1 MPSVAQLARY
11 MSATNKVSGGANTQ
25 TERPQ
30 FTAAMPLHALK
41 PLNAQEVP
49 LRFADQL
56 RIVRETGFGVPVDQ
70 DQASIGQELD
80 DMLESDF
87 DEAAVPSYQ
96 LI

>member
-1 MPSVAQLARY
+1 
-11 MSATNKVSGGANTQ
+11 
-25 TERPQ
+25 
-30 FTAAMPLHALK
+30 MPLHSLK
-41 PLNAQEVP
+41 PLDAPKPV
-49 LRFADQL
+49 RFADHL

-70 DQASIGQELD
+70 EEASIGQDLD